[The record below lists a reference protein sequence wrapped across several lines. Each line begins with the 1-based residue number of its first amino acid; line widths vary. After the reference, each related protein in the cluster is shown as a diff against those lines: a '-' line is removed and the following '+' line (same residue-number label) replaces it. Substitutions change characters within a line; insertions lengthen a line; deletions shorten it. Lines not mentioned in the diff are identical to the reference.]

1 MIIGRLFNKN
11 EFTTNSIRNA
21 HYLRSELFVP
31 NRGQNLKN
39 PKQDGSNQKKKS
51 EKKSSNIIENNGFVY
66 DNGNGFLT
74 FLPLGQRVLNNLKKL
89 IRDEMNTIKAQEIN
103 MPALCDIGLW
113 KATGRDEN
121 MGSELLRLKDR
132 QNRDLCLSPTHEEVV
147 TKLFSKLSKSIPTS
161 CFGEQKSLRLYQITR
176 KFRDESRPKHT
187 LLR

>member
-1 MIIGRLFNKN
+1 MILSRLFNKN
-11 EFTTNSIRNA
+11 KLATNSIRSA

-31 NRGQNLKN
+31 NRSQNVKTAV
-39 PKQDGSNQKKKS
+39 SNQNKKS
-51 EKKSSNIIENNGFVY
+51 EKKSSDIIENNGFVY

-89 IRDEMNTIKAQEIN
+89 IQDEMNMIKAQEIN

-113 KATGRDEN
+113 KATARHES
-121 MGSELLRLKDR
+121 MGSELFRLKDR
-132 QNRDLCLSPTHEEVV
+132 HHRDLCLSPTHEEIV

-161 CFGEQKSLRLYQITR
+161 CFGENQSLRLYQITR